1 LLAWINIQGC
11 DDAFESYPIE
21 THNEILL
28 ALQHLDLL
36 IVLQSDCQHLL
47 GMLRDTVIDWGEVLF
62 IVGNKKNCCCVKK
75 RECTQDDNRNQSGMM
90 A

>member
-36 IVLQSDCQHLL
+36 IVLQSDCQDLL
-47 GMLRDTVIDWGEVLF
+47 GMLRDTVIDWGKYSLLLETKK
-62 IVGNKKNCCCVKK
+62 IVVV
-75 RECTQDDNRNQSGMM
+75 
-90 A
+90 